1 MGRANPPDEPFRQ
14 AQGRGPVEAAR
25 FVGDDSPYLL
35 IPMLPHLDRK
45 LLRDLK
51 RLKGQAAAVSLV
63 MACGLAM
70 LIMARSLIHSLET
83 TRSEYYQTN
92 HFADVF
98 ASLKR
103 APNYLVDRI
112 RAIPGVATAQTDLAV
127 PVTLDL
133 PGIAEPAGGTV
144 RSLPD
149 FGEPELNRLFLRRG
163 RWLAAGARGEV
174 LVGEAFAKAN
184 ALNPGD
190 TLAFLLNGRRQVFRI
205 AGIVLSP
212 EYIFEARPGVALP
225 DSRTYGFFWMP
236 YKEVA
241 TAWDLYGA
249 FNRVSLT
256 LAPGA
261 DEKSVLAA
269 LDNLLRPYGGFGA
282 FGRKDHPSHIRVTD
296 EIRVL
301 TILSIGFPT
310 IFLGVAAF
318 MTNAVLTRLLALQR
332 EQIAIL
338 KAFGFTNRQIVVHY
352 LKFAFVMVVAGV
364 VFGLLGGIA
373 LGHKLVVMYE
383 LFFRFPDL
391 HFRLDGNA
399 VALALT
405 VGLGAVTLGVL
416 GAVRK
421 AAKLPPAEAMRPEPP
436 ANFRPAFIERTGV
449 ARLLTHSFRI
459 AVRNLERRPLQAVFT
474 VTGLALA
481 TALLILPNTFKA
493 GIRDVLD
500 FKWDVVQRQDIML
513 GLVEPSS
520 ARIAPELAQLPGVLS
535 LEPARS
541 AAVRISFQG
550 RSRQIGIR
558 SLLPGGMH
566 NRAVDS
572 SGHEIS
578 PPDYGVIVSAKLAAV
593 LGAQA
598 GDTVVLESLEGRRAV
613 AAVPLVALAEDFTG
627 ITAYMDQ
634 HAINRFL
641 GEGDVITGATIVLD
655 RAKRAEF
662 LAALKGIPRVST
674 VVIKESLR
682 QSFRET
688 TAKSMGLIQSIYLTF
703 AVIVAFG
710 VIYNN
715 ARISLAERARELATL
730 RVIGMTRREVGA
742 VLVVELVILA
752 LLAVPCGLLLGTGL
766 TTVII
771 GTINTETIRLPLVFT
786 TYTYS
791 FAVIVVIIASTLS
804 ALVVLR
810 KLNQLDLIAALK
822 APE

>member
-1 MGRANPPDEPFRQ
+1 
-14 AQGRGPVEAAR
+14 
-25 FVGDDSPYLL
+25 
-35 IPMLPHLDRK
+35 MLPHLDRK
-45 LLRDLK
+45 LLRDLQ

-70 LIMARSLIHSLET
+70 LIMARSLIHSLES

-92 HFADVF
+92 HFGDVF
-98 ASLKR
+98 GSLKR
-103 APNYLVDRI
+103 APNRLIDRL
-112 RAIPGVATAQTDLAV
+112 REIPGVATAQTDLSV

-133 PGIAEPAGGTV
+133 PGIAEPCSGLV

-163 RWLAAGARGEV
+163 RWLAPGARGEV

-184 ALNPGD
+184 RLSPGD
-190 TLAFLLNGRRQVFRI
+190 TLTMLLNGRRQTFRL

-212 EYIFEARPGVALP
+212 EYIFESRPGVALP
-225 DSRTYGFFWMP
+225 DSRTFGIFWLP

-249 FNRVSLT
+249 FNHFTLT

-261 DEKSVLAA
+261 GEKPVIAA
-269 LDNLLRPYGGFGA
+269 ADRLLRPYGGLGA

-310 IFLGVAAF
+310 IFLSVSAF
-318 MTNAVLTRLLALQR
+318 MVNAVLTRLLSLQR

-352 LKFAFVMVVAGV
+352 LKFAFVMVAAGV
-364 VFGLLGGIA
+364 VVGLLGGIA

-391 HFRLDGNA
+391 FFRLDGNA
-399 VALALT
+399 VAVALA

-436 ANFRPAFIERTGV
+436 ANFRPAFIERTAL

-459 AVRNLERRPLQAVFT
+459 AVRNLERRPMQAVFT
-474 VTGLALA
+474 VAGLSLA

-493 GIRDVLD
+493 GIREVLD
-500 FKWDVVQRQDIML
+500 FQWDVVQRQDVNL

-520 ARIAPELAQLPGVLS
+520 ARLAHELAQLPGVTS
-535 LEPARS
+535 LEPSRS
-541 AAVRISFQG
+541 AAVRIHFQG
-550 RSRQIGIR
+550 RSRQIGLR
-558 SLLPGGMH
+558 SLLPGSQH
-566 NRAVDS
+566 SRAIDS
-572 SGHEIS
+572 AGREIS
-578 PPDYGVIVSAKLAAV
+578 PPANGVILSAKLATV
-593 LGAQA
+593 LGAHV
-598 GDTVVLESLEGRRAV
+598 GDTLVLEALEGRRPV
-613 AAVPLVALAEDFTG
+613 LNVPLMATAEDFTG
-627 ITAYMDQ
+627 ITAYMDL

-641 GEGDVITGATIVLD
+641 GEGDVITGASIGLD
-655 RAKRAEF
+655 MSRRAEF
-662 LAALKGIPRVST
+662 LAALKEIPRVST

-682 QSFRET
+682 QAFRET
-688 TAKSMGLIQSIYLTF
+688 TAASMGLIQTIYLIF

-730 RVIGMTRREVGA
+730 RVIGMTQREVGA
-742 VLVVELVILA
+742 ILVVELVILA
-752 LLAVPCGLLLGTGL
+752 LLAVPLGLLLGTGL
-766 TTVII
+766 TTVIV
-771 GTINTETIRLPLVFT
+771 GSINTETIRLPLVFT

-791 FAVIVVIIASTLS
+791 FAVIVVVIASALS
-804 ALVVLR
+804 AVFVLR
-810 KLNQLDLIAALK
+810 KLKQLDLIATLK

>member
-1 MGRANPPDEPFRQ
+1 
-14 AQGRGPVEAAR
+14 
-25 FVGDDSPYLL
+25 
-35 IPMLPHLDRK
+35 MLPHLDRK

-63 MACGLAM
+63 MGCGLAM
-70 LIMARSLIHSLET
+70 LIMARSLIYSLET
-83 TRSEYYQTN
+83 TRAEYYQTN
-92 HFADVF
+92 HFGEIF
-98 ASLKR
+98 GSLKR
-103 APNYLVDRI
+103 APNYLIDRL
-112 RAIPGVATAQTDLAV
+112 RDIPGVATAQTDLAV

-133 PGIAEPAGGTV
+133 PGIAEPCSGLV

-149 FGEPELNRLFLRRG
+149 FGEAELNRLFLRRG
-163 RWLAAGARGEV
+163 RWLEPGARDEV

-190 TLAFLLNGRRQVFRI
+190 TLTMLLNGRRQTFRI

-212 EYIFEARPGVALP
+212 EYIFESRPGAALP
-225 DSRTYGFFWMP
+225 DSRTYGIFWMP

-249 FNRVSLT
+249 FNHFSLT

-261 DEKSVLAA
+261 NGKPIIAA
-269 LDNLLRPYGGFGA
+269 VDRLLRPYGGRGA

-310 IFLGVAAF
+310 IFLSVAAF

-364 VFGLLGGIA
+364 LFGLLGGVF
-373 LGHKLVVMYE
+373 LGHRLVGMYE

-391 HFRLDGNA
+391 YFRLDGTA
-399 VALALT
+399 VTIALT

-436 ANFRPAFIERTGV
+436 ASFRPAFIERTGFTH
-449 ARLLTHSFRI
+449 LLPHAFRI
-459 AVRNLERRPLQAVFT
+459 AVRNLERRPMQALFT
-474 VTGLALA
+474 VAGLALA
-481 TALLILPNTFKA
+481 TGLLIVPNTFKA
-493 GIRDVLD
+493 GIADILD
-500 FKWDVVQRQDIML
+500 FKWDIVQRQDVNL

-520 ARIAPELAQLPGVLS
+520 ARIAHELEQLPGVTS
-535 LEPARS
+535 LEPSRS
-541 AAVRISFQG
+541 AAVRIHFQG
-550 RSRQIGIR
+550 RSRQIGLR
-558 SLLPGGMH
+558 SLLPGGLH
-566 NRAVDS
+566 SRAVDANER
-572 SGHEIS
+572 EIV
-578 PPDYGVIVSAKLAAV
+578 PPENGLIVSAKLAAV
-593 LGAQA
+593 LGAGV
-598 GDTVVLESLEGRRAV
+598 GDLLVLEALEGRRPLLT
-613 AAVPLVALAEDFTG
+613 VPLVATAEDFTG
-627 ITAYMDQ
+627 ITAYMDL

-641 GEGDVITGATIVLD
+641 GEGDVITGASIGLD
-655 RAKRAEF
+655 QSRRAEF
-662 LAALKGIPRVST
+662 LAALKEIPRVST
-674 VVIKESLR
+674 VAIKESMR
-682 QSFRET
+682 QSFRQT
-688 TAKSMGLIQSIYLTF
+688 TAQMMGLIQSIYLMF
-703 AVIVAFG
+703 SVVVAFG

-730 RVIGMTRREVGA
+730 RVIGMTQHEVGA
-742 VLVVELVILA
+742 ILVIELA
-752 LLAVPCGLLLGTGL
+752 ILGALAVPLGLVFGTGFAS
-766 TTVII
+766 TII
-771 GTINTETIRLPLVFT
+771 QSVNTETVRLPLVFT
-786 TYTYS
+786 SYTYS
-791 FAVIVVIIASTLS
+791 FAVAVVAVASTLS
-804 ALVVLR
+804 ALLVLR
-810 KLNQLDLIAALK
+810 KLRHLDLIATLK